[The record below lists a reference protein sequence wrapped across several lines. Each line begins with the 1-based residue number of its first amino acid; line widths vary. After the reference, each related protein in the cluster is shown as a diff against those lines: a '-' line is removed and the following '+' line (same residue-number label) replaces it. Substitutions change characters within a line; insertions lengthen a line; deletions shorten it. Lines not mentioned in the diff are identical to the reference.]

1 MLSCVAVQKT
11 LSLLEA
17 TLGKNPD
24 VFAVNERIQHGM
36 YGLGTIKE
44 ANAQYTTI
52 EFDENGR
59 RKFLT
64 SLVRLEWSS
73 VAAPAPPPRKSRA
86 RKPAAKA
93 AKPKK

>member
-1 MLSCVAVQKT
+1 MA
-11 LSLLEA
+11 
-17 TLGKNPD
+17 KNPD
-24 VFAVNERIQHGM
+24 GFAVNERILHGM

-44 ANAQYTTI
+44 VNTQYTTI

-64 SLVRLEWSS
+64 SLVRLERSS

-86 RKPAAKA
+86 RKAATPATAAAKPAAKTS
-93 AKPKK
+93 KSKKQATG

>member
-1 MLSCVAVQKT
+1 M
-11 LSLLEA
+11 
-17 TLGKNPD
+17 GKNQD
-24 VFAVNERIQHGM
+24 AFAVNERVQHGM

-44 ANAQYTTI
+44 VNAQYTTI

-64 SLVRLEWSS
+64 SLVRLERSS

-86 RKPAAKA
+86 RKPPAPKPAKS
-93 AKPKK
+93 KK

>member
-1 MLSCVAVQKT
+1 V
-11 LSLLEA
+11 EA

-24 VFAVNERIQHGM
+24 AFAVNERIQHGM

-44 ANAQYTTI
+44 VNALYTTI

-64 SLVRLEWSS
+64 SLVRLERSS

-86 RKPAAKA
+86 RKPAATKA